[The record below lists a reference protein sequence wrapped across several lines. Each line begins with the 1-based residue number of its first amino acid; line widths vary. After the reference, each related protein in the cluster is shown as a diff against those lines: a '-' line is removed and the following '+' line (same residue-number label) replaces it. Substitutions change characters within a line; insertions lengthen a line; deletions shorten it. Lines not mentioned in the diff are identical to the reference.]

1 MIFYLILLLFT
12 VLCCVYANGN
22 KRKEIICAGLLLVTL
37 GTFCGLRGLDCGTDN
52 INYYSIFK
60 YKDYDSLEYAFISSL
75 YIISN
80 FQIWLFCYAMA
91 TYMILFFQLKKET
104 KYMCLGVLI
113 FMISTSKFFPESF
126 NVIRQS
132 IAASLMLWAFV
143 NWNHCK
149 RLEAFMAIFLAVLF
163 HTSSIIALPFFLL
176 KKISIPFSICLVSL
190 ILTLILGMRH
200 ILNDTLQLFALGFSD
215 YNSADSVADV
225 VNKYASYGNDTS
237 YLNANA
243 MLVNTFP
250 ITTMALL
257 TYPFS
262 PVAKEKYGFYYNIFW
277 IATLIGNLFIPAMEY
292 GFRIVFS
299 LQIVQVLVLPLSY
312 QYNKKAGRQLLVGY
326 LGCLAIVYLYYLY
339 LLPRVGIRP
348 IVPYRFNSDLQFI
361 VDAIFSKNYE

>member
-22 KRKEIICAGLLLVTL
+22 KRKEIVCAGLLLVTL
-37 GTFCGLRGLDCGTDN
+37 GTLCGLRGLDCGTDN

-60 YKDYDSLEYAFISSL
+60 YKDYDSLEYAFIGSL

-149 RLEAFMAIFLAVLF
+149 RLDAFIAIFIAALF

-190 ILTLILGMRH
+190 ILTLILGMLH
-200 ILNDTLQLFALGFSD
+200 IFNDTLQLFALGFTD

-225 VNKYASYGNDTS
+225 VNKYSSYGNGTS
-237 YLNANA
+237 YLNAKA
-243 MLVNTFP
+243 MLTNTFP
-250 ITTMALL
+250 ITAMALL

-262 PVAKEKYGFYYNIFW
+262 KEAKNKYGFYYNIFW
-277 IATLIGNLFIPAMEY
+277 IATLIGNVFIPAMVY

-299 LQIVQVLVLPLSY
+299 LQIVQLLVLPLAY
-312 QYNKKAGRQLLVGY
+312 QYGKRHIRQLIICY
-326 LGCLAIVYLYYLY
+326 LILLSIVYLHYLY
-339 LLPRVGIRP
+339 LLPIVGIRP
-348 IVPYRFNSDLQFI
+348 IIPYKFFSDLQFI
-361 VDAIFSKNYE
+361 IDAILP